1 MTQRKVR
8 VLAVLVGLALGCAT
22 EASDAPASGK
32 AEPPPMKVGQTIRTR
47 SGLEYTLLRD
57 GFGDRPKAS
66 SKVRVQYEGKLAN
79 GTVFDS
85 SLKRGTAATFS
96 LRQVI
101 PCWTEGIQLMQSGAK
116 ARLVCPAKNAYGA
129 KGAPPA
135 IPPNANLTFEVELL
149 DVL

>member
-1 MTQRKVR
+1 MTGQWVR
-8 VLAVLVGLALGCAT
+8 VLAVLVSLALGCAT
-22 EASDAPASGK
+22 KASDAPASTK
-32 AEPPPMKVGQTIRTR
+32 AEPPSTKVGETIRTR
-47 SGLEYTLLRD
+47 SGLQYTLLRD
-57 GFGDRPKAS
+57 GFGARPKAS

-116 ARLVCPAKNAYGA
+116 ARLVCPAKIAYGA
-129 KGAPPA
+129 KGAPPS